1 MNFIITGGAGFIGSA
16 LIRYLISETSHNV
29 LNIDNLTYAGNLES
43 LSGLCESV
51 KYKFL
56 KIDICNAKAIDKAFE
71 EFKPNYVIHLAA
83 ESHVDR
89 SIDNPSQFINTNI
102 FGTYT
107 LLESSRKFW
116 EKNPQD
122 FKFIHVSTDEV
133 FGDLMDT
140 DELFTEKSPYDPSSP
155 YSASKASSDHLA
167 RAWNRTYGLPVI
179 VTNCSNNYGPY
190 QFPEKLIPHILISAI
205 KGNTLPIYGNGKQ
218 VRDWLYVYDH
228 VKALIQVAKKGII
241 GETYNIGGFNE
252 ITNIKVVENICS
264 ILEELVPKQKG
275 LDSYYSL
282 VDFVDDRPGHDYR
295 YAIDSTKIQN
305 TLGWKPQET
314 FETGLKKTIE
324 WYLSNESWW
333 TNVIKKKY
341 NLERLGVRR

>member
-1 MNFIITGGAGFIGSA
+1 
-16 LIRYLISETSHNV
+16 
-29 LNIDNLTYAGNLES
+29 
-43 LSGLCESV
+43 
-51 KYKFL
+51 
-56 KIDICNAKAIDKAFE
+56 
-71 EFKPNYVIHLAA
+71 
-83 ESHVDR
+83 
-89 SIDNPSQFINTNI
+89 
-102 FGTYT
+102 
-107 LLESSRKFW
+107 
-116 EKNPQD
+116 
-122 FKFIHVSTDEV
+122 
-133 FGDLMDT
+133 MDT